1 MTCNMPAGSTLY
13 TGSAAVTTV
22 TRHGTTHWDQASE
35 LTRTQRQLTF
45 NITFQLYLYRKCNP
59 ICCRYCLIQLLDS
72 VPADRMTA
80 NELEVLEHYNR
91 KILKYGEN
99 PEVLLKCLGKLDQV
113 RVNIE
118 LLSVG

>member
-1 MTCNMPAGSTLY
+1 
-13 TGSAAVTTV
+13 
-22 TRHGTTHWDQASE
+22 
-35 LTRTQRQLTF
+35 
-45 NITFQLYLYRKCNP
+45 
-59 ICCRYCLIQLLDS
+59 
-72 VPADRMTA
+72 MTA

-118 LLSVG
+118 LLSVSSPSEFV